1 MGEHVKRNA
10 VPSCASHWCWL
21 LADEMSADYRCFR
34 LSLSM
39 SCARSLCA
47 LESARFLSVVCTLLF
62 PLPAHLVSAVCTF
75 IFRCLRT
82 LFSVA
87 CIFSVRCS
95 HAPFPAV
102 SALLFQLP
110 AHFLSAARTLSLR
123 CLHTFILLPTRQSSL
138 RCLYAP
144 DSFICM
150 LSLNSFSAPS
160 SRFLCTN

>member
-75 IFRCLRT
+75 ISRCLRT

-110 AHFLSAARTLSLR
+110 AHFLSAARTLCPLHAHLSVACTRLSATCTLSFR
-123 CLHTFILLPTRQSSL
+123 CLHGNLLSAVCTLLFP
-138 RCLYAP
+138 
-144 DSFICM
+144 
-150 LSLNSFSAPS
+150 LSAC
-160 SRFLCTN
+160 FL

>member
-62 PLPAHLVSAVCTF
+62 PLPAHLVSAVFTF
-75 IFRCLRT
+75 ISRCLRT

-110 AHFLSAARTLSLR
+110 AHFLSAARTLSLCCLE
-123 CLHTFILLPTRQSSL
+123 CLHSFVRYTAIFSPLSVRSCFLYLHAFFEFI
-138 RCLYAP
+138 
-144 DSFICM
+144 F
-150 LSLNSFSAPS
+150 
-160 SRFLCTN
+160 CTLFPVSVY

>member
-21 LADEMSADYRCFR
+21 LADEMSTDYRCFR

-39 SCARSLCA
+39 SCARSLSA

-75 IFRCLRT
+75 ISRCLRT

-144 DSFICM
+144 VSFICM